1 MKFRPIFI
9 MGTSSGV
16 GKTTIVTALCKIFS
30 DMGLNVVPFKAQNM
44 SLNSGVGIGGE
55 MAYAQIIQAIG
66 CGKTPN
72 VKMNPV
78 LLKPEENRTQVIVEG
93 KYFGTLDASNYMN
106 WDKNEIFNK
115 VIKNFNIL
123 NEENDL
129 VIVEGA
135 GSPAEINLRYDIAN
149 MKLAEKINSKNIL
162 VADIDKG
169 GAFASIVGT
178 VDIIGK
184 EKFSGYILN
193 KFRGDVSLL
202 KEGYD
207 FLYEKYGLKHY
218 GTIPYMNFNLPQED
232 SLWSWTGK
240 EGKIKISIIKL
251 PHISNL
257 TDFHIFYYIENIGV
271 NFSKKPED
279 LKNSDII
286 IIPGTKLTVSD
297 MLYLKNEGFE
307 DAIIENYRE
316 GKRIIGICGGYQMLG
331 EYIIDNFETKIGK
344 IPGFGILK
352 SRTKFDNKKIVSL
365 IKGEIVHPQF
375 KNYRISGYEIHFGK
389 SFSKKPF
396 SIIYNKNGFETYQF
410 DGSFEKNV
418 IGTYF
423 HDIFLNI
430 KFLEKYLNDIL
441 QEYGMEKIKINYSL
455 NKEINN
461 LAKFIKKYIDVNSIL
476 Y

>member
-149 MKLAEKINSKNIL
+149 MKLAEKINSKN
-162 VADIDKG
+162 
-169 GAFASIVGT
+169 
-178 VDIIGK
+178 
-184 EKFSGYILN
+184 
-193 KFRGDVSLL
+193 
-202 KEGYD
+202 
-207 FLYEKYGLKHY
+207 
-218 GTIPYMNFNLPQED
+218 
-232 SLWSWTGK
+232 
-240 EGKIKISIIKL
+240 
-251 PHISNL
+251 
-257 TDFHIFYYIENIGV
+257 
-271 NFSKKPED
+271 
-279 LKNSDII
+279 
-286 IIPGTKLTVSD
+286 
-297 MLYLKNEGFE
+297 
-307 DAIIENYRE
+307 
-316 GKRIIGICGGYQMLG
+316 
-331 EYIIDNFETKIGK
+331 
-344 IPGFGILK
+344 
-352 SRTKFDNKKIVSL
+352 
-365 IKGEIVHPQF
+365 
-375 KNYRISGYEIHFGK
+375 
-389 SFSKKPF
+389 
-396 SIIYNKNGFETYQF
+396 
-410 DGSFEKNV
+410 
-418 IGTYF
+418 
-423 HDIFLNI
+423 
-430 KFLEKYLNDIL
+430 
-441 QEYGMEKIKINYSL
+441 
-455 NKEINN
+455 
-461 LAKFIKKYIDVNSIL
+461 
-476 Y
+476 